1 MPACR
6 YALAITASD
15 KKRTDYIFFGRRDRS
30 RPMTARQLSRLL
42 RLWVSDAGL
51 NPKKY
56 GVESLR
62 RTKAAPSIAL

>member
-1 MPACR
+1 
-6 YALAITASD
+6 
-15 KKRTDYIFFGRRDRS
+15 
-30 RPMTARQLSRLL
+30 MTARQLSRLL